1 MTASIIGS
9 RSVGISSNDL
19 KKLQRFLVAKAKNP
33 LGGQADEMSAVL
45 NAAVENKTTP
55 FTRAQVEKGSN
66 LFEQLSQQFGVDPNE
81 TSLTE
86 NEKAELESAQE
97 TLQKRKDSYEKA
109 KGNYYDFLAKVEL
122 EGRRATKF
130 KGSWVEKLKARYKRW
145 RFNRGRAEKF
155 TEFVESHTQTQDN
168 SSSLSVD
175 FIKNKCKNLLAEMVK
190 DENFTLDAWNR
201 EMKSYKTIQDLYS
214 RRENEN
220 TPEMIGLKAIINVIS
235 NSLVNKNHY
244 LNALNTLQNTTVVLE
259 NDAEK
264 GKELFTKAKEQI
276 DKFEWKEGNIG
287 FFSKEKMIEKLN
299 EKVAEIETQY
309 PELKA
314 STKDDSLDKIKQDAL
329 VIKNRLSSEISGNA
343 NPIALSPEAHL
354 ASLMKKFKNLA
365 GDDQSKYTPEQT
377 EVFNLLSDIENSHHN
392 RQLFFDN
399 QSAIRTAFAKYNSDK
414 NAGYDEIKKLAPMLE
429 ANAGKYL
436 NASNYSADWC
446 NKTLADFFEEK
457 VAKYPELKQK
467 LENGGPQPTP
477 GTAPTSG
484 GQPEPQPT
492 TSGSKPGDVSDLQYK
507 TLYERLKQQDAEEI
521 ARLKQELARKEE
533 ELASSKEINETL
545 NAQLAQQT
553 ADSELA
559 VQKKALLEKGARKNA
574 ELANEMRRIG
584 DRITDLDFNIRSLEN
599 GFFNRYREEWRYE
612 LLNDPNMKDYL
623 QQLEYAPNKEQILE
637 NVLNDYMQ
645 RKAPEKINALKEEK
659 AKLEAT
665 VNKLEAERQ
674 KIMAEEKEMR
684 RVYEQYESAKRQN
697 MAGMGQFGQN
707 LSSVNIQQQE
717 FNNASFTDNMTEEGK
732 RIIDEIFS
740 QGSMQSGF
748 KR

>member
-66 LFEQLSQQFGVDPNE
+66 LFEQLSQQFGVDPDE

-314 STKDDSLDKIKQDAL
+314 PTKDDSLDKIKQDAL

-343 NPIALSPEAHL
+343 NPIALTPEAHL

-377 EVFNLLSDIENSHHN
+377 EVFNLLSDIENSLHN
-392 RQLFFDN
+392 RQIFFDN
-399 QSAIRTAFAKYNSDK
+399 QSEIRTAFAKYNSDK
-414 NAGYDEIKKLAPMLE
+414 DAGYDKIKKLAPMLE

-446 NKTLADFFEEK
+446 NKTLADIFEKE

-467 LENGGPQPTP
+467 LDDEIPLLATP
-477 GTAPTSG
+477 
-484 GQPEPQPT
+484 
-492 TSGSKPGDVSDLQYK
+492 GSKPEDVSDLQYK
-507 TLYERLKQQDAEEI
+507 TLYERLKQESAEEI
-521 ARLKQELARKEE
+521 ERLKQELA
-533 ELASSKEINETL
+533 ASKEINETL

-559 VQKKALLEKGARKNA
+559 VQKKALLGKGARKNA

-637 NVLNDYMQ
+637 NDLNYYMQ

-684 RVYEQYESAKRQN
+684 RVYEQYESAKRQS

>member
-66 LFEQLSQQFGVDPNE
+66 LFEQLSQQFGVNPNE

-86 NEKAELESAQE
+86 DEKAELESAQE
-97 TLQKRKDSYEKA
+97 TLQKRKKSYEEA
-109 KGNYYDFLAKVEL
+109 KRKYYDFLAKVEL

-168 SSSLSVD
+168 SSSLSVE

-201 EMKSYKTIQDLYS
+201 EMKSFKTIQDLYS

-220 TPEMIGLKAIINVIS
+220 APEMIGLKAIINVIS

-287 FFSKEKMIEKLN
+287 FFSKKKMIEKLN

-314 STKDDSLDKIKQDAL
+314 PTKDDSLDKIKQGASN
-329 VIKNRLSSEISGNA
+329 IKKQLGLEMSYDLKFSSYDLKSVLDG
-343 NPIALSPEAHL
+343 
-354 ASLMKKFKNLA
+354 LMQKFKKLA

-377 EVFNLLSDIENSHHN
+377 EVFNLLSDIENSLHN
-392 RQLFFDN
+392 KQMYLDS
-399 QSAIRTAFAKYNSDK
+399 QSKIYDAFAKYNSDK
-414 NAGYDEIKKLAPMLE
+414 DAGYDEIKKLAPMLE

-436 NASNYSADWC
+436 NASDYSADWC
-446 NKTLADFFEEK
+446 NKTLADIFEKE

-467 LENGGPQPTP
+467 LDDEIPLLATP
-477 GTAPTSG
+477 
-484 GQPEPQPT
+484 
-492 TSGSKPGDVSDLQYK
+492 GSKPEDVSDLQYK
-507 TLYERLKQQDAEEI
+507 TLYERLKQESAEEI
-521 ARLKQELARKEE
+521 ERLKQELA
-533 ELASSKEINETL
+533 ASKEINETL

-553 ADSELA
+553 ANAKLNDQKKLLDQRSEKAYYDSAKRLREIGSEITNLDWEINRLKNGAAYRQEVLNSEKPEIQQYLQNINMLPNREERFSEFCDRYANKENREKISELENKLNKLLK
-559 VQKKALLEKGARKNA
+559 QKNDLEAYQQAFKSKQGVMDDLSKQY
-574 ELANEMRRIG
+574 ES
-584 DRITDLDFNIRSLEN
+584 ITQKF
-599 GFFNRYREEWRYE
+599 
-612 LLNDPNMKDYL
+612 
-623 QQLEYAPNKEQILE
+623 
-637 NVLNDYMQ
+637 NDYMRNYDDNLGFYDNQ
-645 RKAPEKINALKEEK
+645 MQTQDARQQQHYIDEAKRLEE
-659 AKLEAT
+659 LIF
-665 VNKLEAERQ
+665 Q
-674 KIMAEEKEMR
+674 EKETGR
-684 RVYEQYESAKRQN
+684 KR
-697 MAGMGQFGQN
+697 
-707 LSSVNIQQQE
+707 
-717 FNNASFTDNMTEEGK
+717 
-732 RIIDEIFS
+732 
-740 QGSMQSGF
+740 
-748 KR
+748 

>member
-86 NEKAELESAQE
+86 DEKAELESAQE

-214 RRENEN
+214 RRGNEN
-220 TPEMIGLKAIINVIS
+220 VPEMIGLKAMINVIS

-287 FFSKEKMIEKLN
+287 LFSKEKMIEKLN

-314 STKDDSLDKIKQDAL
+314 PTKDDSLDKIKQDAS
-329 VIKNRLSSEISGNA
+329 VIEDQLWQEIDRFTSVFPWAYTHATQKGT
-343 NPIALSPEAHL
+343 LDD
-354 ASLMKKFKNLA
+354 LMQKFKNLA

-377 EVFNLLSDIENSHHN
+377 ELLNLLSDIENSLHN
-392 RQLFFDN
+392 KRLFWDGLVE
-399 QSAIRTAFAKYNSDK
+399 IKDAFVIYESDK

-429 ANAGKYL
+429 ATAGKYL

-446 NKTLADFFEEK
+446 NKTTADFFEEK
-457 VAKYPELKQK
+457 VAEFPELKQK

-492 TSGSKPGDVSDLQYK
+492 TSGSKPEDVSDLQYK
-507 TLYERLKQQDAEEI
+507 TLYERLKQESAEEI
-521 ARLKQELARKEE
+521 ERLKQELA
-533 ELASSKEINETL
+533 ASKEINETL

-553 ADSELA
+553 AGSELA

-584 DRITDLDFNIRSLEN
+584 DRITDLDFDIRSLEN
-599 GFFNRYREEWRYE
+599 GFFNRYRGEWRYE
-612 LLNDPNMKDYL
+612 LLNDPSMKDYL
-623 QQLEYAPNKEQILE
+623 QSLEHAPNKEQILE

-645 RKAPEKINALKEEK
+645 RKAPVKINALKEEK

-665 VNKLEAERQ
+665 VSKLEAERQ
-674 KIMAEEKEMR
+674 KIMAEEKEMK
-684 RVYEQYESAKRQN
+684 RVHEQYESAKRQN
-697 MAGMGQFGQN
+697 IAGMDQFGQN

-740 QGSMQSGF
+740 QGSMQSGR

>member
-66 LFEQLSQQFGVDPNE
+66 LFEQLSQQFGVDPDE

-86 NEKAELESAQE
+86 DEKEKLKSAQD
-97 TLQKRKDSYEKA
+97 TLRERKESYENA
-109 KGNYYDFLAKVEL
+109 KKNYYTFLTKVEL
-122 EGRRATKF
+122 EGNKATKF

-168 SSSLSVD
+168 NSSLSVE
-175 FIKNKCKNLLAEMVK
+175 FIKNNCKNLLAEMVK
-190 DENFTLDAWNR
+190 DENFTLEAWNR
-201 EMKSYKTIQDLYS
+201 EMKSFKTIQDFYS
-214 RRENEN
+214 RRGNEN
-220 TPEMIGLKAIINVIS
+220 APEMIGLKAIINVIS

-314 STKDDSLDKIKQDAL
+314 PTKDDSLDKIKQDASN
-329 VIKNRLSSEISGNA
+329 IKKQLGLEMSYDLKFNSYDLKSVLDG
-343 NPIALSPEAHL
+343 
-354 ASLMKKFKNLA
+354 LMQKFKKLA

-377 EVFNLLSDIENSHHN
+377 EVFNLLSDIENSLHN
-392 RQLFFDN
+392 KEMYSN
-399 QSAIRTAFAKYNSDK
+399 NKSKIRTAFEKYNLDK
-414 NAGYDEIKKLAPMLE
+414 DAGYDEIKKLAPMLE
-429 ANAGKYL
+429 ASAAKYL
-436 NASNYSADWC
+436 NASDYSADWC
-446 NKTLADFFEEK
+446 NKMLADFFEKE

-467 LENGGPQPTP
+467 LDDEIPLLATP
-477 GTAPTSG
+477 
-484 GQPEPQPT
+484 
-492 TSGSKPGDVSDLQYK
+492 GSKPEDVSDLQYK
-507 TLYERLKQQDAEEI
+507 TLYERLKQESAEEI
-521 ARLKQELARKEE
+521 ERLKQELDA
-533 ELASSKEINETL
+533 SKEINETL

-553 ADSELA
+553 ANAKLND
-559 VQKKALLEKGARKNA
+559 QKKLLDQRSEKAYYDSAKRLRK
-574 ELANEMRRIG
+574 IG
-584 DRITDLDFNIRSLEN
+584 SEITDLDWEINRLKNGAAYRQEVLNSEKPEIQQYLQNINMLPNREELFSEFCDRYANKENREIISELEN
-599 GFFNRYREEWRYE
+599 KLNKLLKQKNDLEAYQQAFKSKQGVMDDLSKQYE
-612 LLNDPNMKDYL
+612 SITQKF
-623 QQLEYAPNKEQILE
+623 
-637 NVLNDYMQ
+637 NDYMRLYDDNLGFYDNQ
-645 RKAPEKINALKEEK
+645 MQTQDARQQQHYIDEAKRLEE
-659 AKLEAT
+659 LIF
-665 VNKLEAERQ
+665 Q
-674 KIMAEEKEMR
+674 EKETGR
-684 RVYEQYESAKRQN
+684 KR
-697 MAGMGQFGQN
+697 
-707 LSSVNIQQQE
+707 
-717 FNNASFTDNMTEEGK
+717 
-732 RIIDEIFS
+732 
-740 QGSMQSGF
+740 
-748 KR
+748 

>member
-309 PELKA
+309 PELKTP
-314 STKDDSLDKIKQDAL
+314 TKDDSLDKIKYAASFLKNQLGIEMSYDKKPAYVSQKSAL
-329 VIKNRLSSEISGNA
+329 DD
-343 NPIALSPEAHL
+343 
-354 ASLMKKFKNLA
+354 LMQKFKNLA

-377 EVFNLLSDIENSHHN
+377 ELFNLLSDIDNSLHN
-392 RQLFFDN
+392 KQMYLDS
-399 QSAIRTAFAKYNSDK
+399 QSKIHDAFAKYNSDK
-414 NAGYDEIKKLAPMLE
+414 DAGYDEIKKLAPMLE

-436 NASNYSADWC
+436 NASDYSADWC
-446 NKTLADFFEEK
+446 NKTLADIFEKE

-467 LENGGPQPTP
+467 LDDEIPLLATP
-477 GTAPTSG
+477 
-484 GQPEPQPT
+484 
-492 TSGSKPGDVSDLQYK
+492 GSKPEDVSDLQYK
-507 TLYERLKQQDAEEI
+507 TLYERLKQESAEEI
-521 ARLKQELARKEE
+521 ERLKQELA
-533 ELASSKEINETL
+533 ASKEINETL

-553 ADSELA
+553 ANAKLNDQKKLLDQRSEKAYYDSAKRLREIGSEITNLDWEINRLKNGAAYRQEVLNSEKPEIQQYLQNINMLPNREERFSEFCDRYANKENREKISELENKLNKLLK
-559 VQKKALLEKGARKNA
+559 QKNDLEAYQQAFKSKQGVMDDLSKQY
-574 ELANEMRRIG
+574 ES
-584 DRITDLDFNIRSLEN
+584 ITQKF
-599 GFFNRYREEWRYE
+599 
-612 LLNDPNMKDYL
+612 
-623 QQLEYAPNKEQILE
+623 
-637 NVLNDYMQ
+637 NDYMRNYDDNLGFYDNQ
-645 RKAPEKINALKEEK
+645 MQTQDARQQQHYIDEAKRLEE
-659 AKLEAT
+659 LIF
-665 VNKLEAERQ
+665 Q
-674 KIMAEEKEMR
+674 EKETGR
-684 RVYEQYESAKRQN
+684 KR
-697 MAGMGQFGQN
+697 
-707 LSSVNIQQQE
+707 
-717 FNNASFTDNMTEEGK
+717 
-732 RIIDEIFS
+732 
-740 QGSMQSGF
+740 
-748 KR
+748 

>member
-309 PELKA
+309 PELKTP
-314 STKDDSLDKIKQDAL
+314 TKDDSLDKIKYAASFLKNQLGIEMSYDKKPAYVSQKSAL
-329 VIKNRLSSEISGNA
+329 DD
-343 NPIALSPEAHL
+343 
-354 ASLMKKFKNLA
+354 LMQKFKNLA

-377 EVFNLLSDIENSHHN
+377 ELLNLLSDIDNSLHN
-392 RQLFFDN
+392 KQMYLDS
-399 QSAIRTAFAKYNSDK
+399 QSKIHDAFAKYNSDK
-414 NAGYDEIKKLAPMLE
+414 DAGYDEIKKLAPMLE

-446 NKTLADFFEEK
+446 NKTLAGIFEKE
-457 VAKYPELKQK
+457 VAEFPELKQK

-507 TLYERLKQQDAEEI
+507 TLYERLKQESAEKIE
-521 ARLKQELARKEE
+521 RLNQELA
-533 ELASSKEINETL
+533 ASKEINETL

-584 DRITDLDFNIRSLEN
+584 DRITDLDFDIRSLEN
-599 GFFNRYREEWRYE
+599 GFFNRYRGEWRYE
-612 LLNDPNMKDYL
+612 LLNDPSMKDYL
-623 QQLEYAPNKEQILE
+623 KNLEHAPNKEQILE

-645 RKAPEKINALKEEK
+645 RKAPVKINALKEEK

-665 VNKLEAERQ
+665 VSKLEAERQ

-684 RVYEQYESAKRQN
+684 RVHEQYESAKRQN
-697 MAGMGQFGQN
+697 IAGMDQFGQN

-740 QGSMQSGF
+740 QGSMQSGR

>member
-314 STKDDSLDKIKQDAL
+314 PTKDDSLDKIKYAASFLKNQLGIEMSYDKKPAYVSQKSAL
-329 VIKNRLSSEISGNA
+329 DD
-343 NPIALSPEAHL
+343 
-354 ASLMKKFKNLA
+354 LMKKFKNLA

-377 EVFNLLSDIENSHHN
+377 ELFNLLSDIENSLHN
-392 RQLFFDN
+392 KQMYLDS
-399 QSAIRTAFAKYNSDK
+399 QSKIHDAFAKYNSDK
-414 NAGYDEIKKLAPMLE
+414 DAGYDEIKKLAPMLE

-446 NKTLADFFEEK
+446 NKTLADIFEKE
-457 VAKYPELKQK
+457 VAEFPELKQK

-507 TLYERLKQQDAEEI
+507 TLYERLKQESAEKIE
-521 ARLKQELARKEE
+521 RLNQELA
-533 ELASSKEINETL
+533 ASKEINETL

-584 DRITDLDFNIRSLEN
+584 DRITDLDFDIRSLEN
-599 GFFNRYREEWRYE
+599 GFFNRYRGEWRYE
-612 LLNDPNMKDYL
+612 LLNDPSMKDYL
-623 QQLEYAPNKEQILE
+623 KNLEHAPNKEQILE

-645 RKAPEKINALKEEK
+645 RKAPVKINALKEEK

-665 VNKLEAERQ
+665 VSKLEAERQ

-684 RVYEQYESAKRQN
+684 RVHEQYESAKRQN
-697 MAGMGQFGQN
+697 IAGMDQFGQN

-740 QGSMQSGF
+740 QGSMQSGR